1 VGGERRWGKCKQII
15 PYSQDVSLPQECEPF
30 PAFVGGALGKRSH
43 CALAV
48 LIKERGP
55 NVGEGVIGINA
66 SNVISE
72 LRKVR

>member
-1 VGGERRWGKCKQII
+1 
-15 PYSQDVSLPQECEPF
+15 
-30 PAFVGGALGKRSH
+30 
-43 CALAV
+43 LAV